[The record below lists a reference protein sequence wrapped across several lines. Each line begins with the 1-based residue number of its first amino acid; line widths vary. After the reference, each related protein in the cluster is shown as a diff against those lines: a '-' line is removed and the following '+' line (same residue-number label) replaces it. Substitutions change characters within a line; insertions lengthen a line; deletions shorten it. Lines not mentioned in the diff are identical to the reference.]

1 MNKKTGGLVASLLLL
16 GGVATFSDPRPFLLE
31 STGGNKEEFTA
42 ITANGSSFQFE
53 YDESTNSLDN
63 VREWLTGIQQPS
75 IYEGTNISPEQKKFF
90 ADTTAKFLQYES
102 DKVLSAF
109 RRNSRVLEFY
119 NPFGTGAR
127 DGRAIFYL
135 GDMQYKVTE
144 GDNDDLS
151 FYVGVPSHRWGEPS
165 VDYVN
170 LKDVPASSPFYSQI
184 KGLVD
189 KVTAQKTTV
198 ASNDY
203 SELRELLPN
212 VDF

>member
-1 MNKKTGGLVASLLLL
+1 MNKKTSGLVASLLLL
-16 GGVATFSDPRPFLLE
+16 GGIATFSDPRPFLLE

-42 ITANGSSFQFE
+42 ITNNGSSFQFE

-63 VREWLTGIQQPS
+63 VKEWLTGIQQPS
-75 IYEGTNISPEQKKFF
+75 TYEGANITPEQKKFF
-90 ADTTAKFLQYES
+90 TDMTAKFLQYES

-109 RRNSRVLEFY
+109 KRNPRVLEFY
-119 NPFGTGAR
+119 NPFSTEAKN
-127 DGRAIFYL
+127 GRAVFYL

-144 GDNDDLS
+144 GNNGDLS

-170 LKDVPASSPFYSQI
+170 LKDVSASSPFYSEI
-184 KGLVD
+184 KSLVD
-189 KVTAQKTTV
+189 KVTAQKTDV